1 MNSIVLFVN
10 KKQVSTVILTNIT
23 FVSALPFVHEHPCY
37 AIRSYTTN
45 LLFRILLMTDH
56 TYTGILSDSI
66 MSFFAEVTCIIFAQ
80 TYGDFRK
87 S

>member
-1 MNSIVLFVN
+1 MNSIALFVN
-10 KKQVSTVILTNIT
+10 KRHISTVILTNIT

-56 TYTGILSDSI
+56 IRGSCLIL
-66 MSFFAEVTCIIFAQ
+66 
-80 TYGDFRK
+80 
-87 S
+87 

>member
-10 KKQVSTVILTNIT
+10 KRYNSTVILTNIT
-23 FVSALPFVHEHPCY
+23 FVSALHFVHEHPCY

-56 TYTGILSDSI
+56 IQGSCLIL
-66 MSFFAEVTCIIFAQ
+66 
-80 TYGDFRK
+80 
-87 S
+87 

>member
-10 KKQVSTVILTNIT
+10 KRHISTVILTNIT

-37 AIRSYTTN
+37 AIRFYTTN

-56 TYTGILSDSI
+56 I
-66 MSFFAEVTCIIFAQ
+66 
-80 TYGDFRK
+80 R
-87 S
+87 

>member
-10 KKQVSTVILTNIT
+10 KRHISTVILTNIT

-37 AIRSYTTN
+37 DIRFYTTN

-56 TYTGILSDSI
+56 IRGSCLIL
-66 MSFFAEVTCIIFAQ
+66 
-80 TYGDFRK
+80 
-87 S
+87 